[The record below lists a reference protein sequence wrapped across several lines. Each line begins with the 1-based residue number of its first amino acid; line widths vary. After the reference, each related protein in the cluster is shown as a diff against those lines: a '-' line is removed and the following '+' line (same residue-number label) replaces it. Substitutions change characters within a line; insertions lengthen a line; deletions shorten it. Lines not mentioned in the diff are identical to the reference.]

1 VRTERPIGLRALGRL
16 RRAKQQGYGRFE
28 RGFDRPK
35 TISKCARGPH
45 PVSFDNKK
53 IYGLMSAWR
62 SAGDATIMTT
72 SRFDHKWIAGV
83 LITVVL
89 VMGAFKTG
97 AQDKPKRETIQAQAM
112 GQNTAMGKSFNVT
125 VTIDSYS
132 TPDDQKA
139 LLDAF
144 AQGGQATLSKTLS
157 KMKSKG
163 RVAVTGTLGYDIAY
177 VRTFPAADGRKIR
190 LITDRPIRI
199 AEARNAGRSADYDL
213 SALEFNLNN
222 DKSKNSGSL
231 IVGLRVKADKDSQ
244 LVFESYGSGPWNLV
258 NVMER

>member
-1 VRTERPIGLRALGRL
+1 
-16 RRAKQQGYGRFE
+16 
-28 RGFDRPK
+28 
-35 TISKCARGPH
+35 
-45 PVSFDNKK
+45 
-53 IYGLMSAWR
+53 MSPFR
-62 SAGDATIMTT
+62 SAGDALTMKI
-72 SRFDHKWIAGV
+72 SSSVNKWTVGV
-83 LITVVL
+83 LIAITLATAV
-89 VMGAFKTG
+89 FKTG

-112 GQNTAMGKSFNVT
+112 GQNRAAGKNFNVT

-144 AQGGQATLSKTLS
+144 AQGGQAALSKTLS

-163 RVAVTGTLGYDIAY
+163 RVAVTGTLGYDVAY
-177 VRTFPAADGRKIR
+177 VRTFPTADGRRVR

-199 AEARNAGRSADYDL
+199 AEARENGRSTDYDL
-213 SALEFNLNN
+213 SALELNLNN
-222 DKSKNSGSL
+222 DDSKNSGSL
-231 IVGLRVKADKDSQ
+231 IIGLRVKVDKDNQ